1 MITSATILLSIY
13 IYKNNESLINLVLR
27 IGRHCRTRS
36 RNLDLKLEKHFPQ
49 STLHGR
55 YNIHRI
61 YK

>member
-36 RNLDLKLEKHFPQ
+36 RNLDSKLEKHFPQ
-49 STLHGR
+49 STLHG
-55 YNIHRI
+55 
-61 YK
+61 